1 MNNSNALIQNY
12 KLIFKKQARFD
23 SNCSFYIIASF
34 LYCIG
39 IFSFFSD
46 SDKTEYYS
54 KKILGLNENGA
65 IQALKTKWWA
75 DTSCSDAADL
85 VGKSDQASGV
95 IVDIPQL
102 GKSHLSR
109 SITGSKKIFQEKLNK
124 IPFWG

>member
-1 MNNSNALIQNY
+1 MY
-12 KLIFKKQARFD
+12 
-23 SNCSFYIIASF
+23 
-34 LYCIG
+34 

-85 VGKSDQASGV
+85 VGKSDQANGLS
-95 IVDIPQL
+95 VDIPQL
-102 GKSHLSR
+102 GKYLPSHLHT
-109 SITGSKKIFQEKLNK
+109 IPTIF
-124 IPFWG
+124 FFS